1 MFGKNQL
8 LAFFAK
14 NSLGQ
19 SDRSILKSQY
29 LWNCRSYFADSLL
42 QVVFPLFLN
51 GELVNFTKK
60 LNLRLKRAK
69 RALSQSDRF
78 ILKSRY
84 LWNVQSNFGNFLQQ
98 DTFSLSLN
106 GDLVNFAKKLN
117 LPLKRAKMLS
127 ANQIASF

>member
-78 ILKSRY
+78 ILKLRY